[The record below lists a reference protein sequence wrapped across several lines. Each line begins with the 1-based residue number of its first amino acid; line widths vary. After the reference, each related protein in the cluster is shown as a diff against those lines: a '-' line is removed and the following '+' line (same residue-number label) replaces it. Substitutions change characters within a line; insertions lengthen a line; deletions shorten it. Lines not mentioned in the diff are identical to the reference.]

1 MVVDAGAGGA
11 SLDQMMYDEAYGKA
25 LDDGISLLGGGFGSR
40 DNLAALDIS
49 LASGGL
55 HAPSPRAA
63 RAPPTRALEP
73 DPELEP
79 APARG
84 HPFIHADHRRHVIAP
99 VPALASVPNRPGR
112 LPRATTTTLLGDFAL
127 ADLDRWS
134 SRELRRRFCDVLD
147 APPPVERME
156 DTSWLRAR
164 LAPHAVDAAREGS
177 GSGFAGRG
185 WDRAK
190 SSGTASSSDARGDA
204 TDDDDDDDARV
215 RHRRAF
221 AAASEEATRRTRGIG
236 DARSPSPCIGSAG
249 ANGGDVPANFAPA
262 PASMLAVPG
271 RVPSGEEI
279 LASVRRRT
287 PSATES
293 WATTAAAASA
303 ALSSAIRKSELAIEA
318 RARGK
323 RAAGRASKAVSR
335 AARAAERA
343 EAIKTGRQKPVPRSR
358 VPAAVIRRLSLT
370 GSTDVVPKNPP
381 RSNASESAS
390 GSTGKRRRGS
400 EADADDSREVCI
412 DPAMRE
418 GSGAGFGKKGKRDE
432 TRAEAGPSGTAKK
445 TTARHANANANASA
459 PSPPP
464 ASPPRP
470 PRPRMDLVG
479 DPAARE
485 RAALWKRAS
494 SLDACHVCG
503 EGAPDH
509 WREDDE
515 IIFCDGCDVQVHLS
529 CYGLT
534 KVPEG
539 EWRCVGCED
548 GVDAGE
554 ADEGEFGVCALCP
567 QPGGALARLDPPSA
581 WDVAW
586 ESPGTHAHLACADCL
601 PEVFVI
607 KDAPGREGK
616 PPLIDMSFVKAAR
629 INLRCSL
636 CGQEGACT
644 QCAMRK
650 CFASFHPLCAR
661 AAGFAWERHA
671 QDGRP
676 VMFCKTHSG
685 DRWAEGRRV
694 AAGKPAKP
702 PAADAARAGSNPDV
716 DDKGKNKG
724 EGARA
729 RSTPPEDGP
738 GDDKERGNAGVSD
751 RQRRVADR
759 VAAAARLWDG
769 FAPFLRS
776 TRDRTRLGKAS
787 RKMLASS
794 SLDENERA
802 RLASLDDEAGA
813 AEFARI
819 VASRDAEVD
828 DALARVATAAAGAP
842 VAAPSPWPALRRGQR
857 ETVRWLAARHLAGL
871 GGVVANGVG
880 AGKRLATLAH
890 LLHLRDGLGLRGP
903 HLLACPR
910 ENAATWIADLNR
922 WCPKLRAVSLA
933 SPEDERTS
941 AKAAALRAG
950 GIDVVIVPT
959 DALIESSAAL
969 VAKEKA
975 EKEMKAEKEA
985 KEVKAEEE
993 EKDAA
998 AVNTRT
1004 DPDAGASDPTAVPSR
1019 RRKKSGKTR
1028 KSSSDRRS
1036 RVKEDASD
1044 GVLPAAALR
1053 MSFRCLIVDADGDA
1067 AATLPALAAASPA
1080 RRVVYSRVIVVGGA
1094 LRPRATVDA
1103 DAARNLRAAL
1113 ALVLPEPFAAANA
1126 VDGDATARGPE
1137 AHHADA
1143 ASLAAPATTTNAL
1156 LRSFLRVDDDVG
1168 NDAENDA
1175 DSAPTHETIVRVRVA
1190 ERASPASDASA
1201 RVAALSATLP
1211 RLRATRGRM
1220 LVVATSRSTLDAASA
1235 ALGDACV
1242 AHVRLDVASRGARL
1256 HAAARFRADAS
1267 PSSTSR
1273 RLRALACAT
1282 DAVANLAKDVVN
1294 AVDVVVFL
1302 DASADG
1308 RAEEDATLR
1317 LTRAGRDPNRP
1328 LATIRVAAEDE
1339 DAFSKTPGTSS
1350 REVTLTS
1357 GGHATPVDG
1366 KGEVHLGWFEGG
1378 CTDAAAA
1385 AAAESEDA
1393 SAWEAAEARDASRRD
1408 ARDALRRRQES
1419 NPGPQHADDAL
1430 SHDDEC
1436 LWCGGA
1442 PGRCLALPPA
1452 FVGPDVAGK
1461 TLRCRLCPRV
1471 ASFGCAAVTQAPR
1484 GGWVCPQH
1492 ACHGCGRAGED
1503 VALALGN
1510 ANAAGGNRGST
1521 TLLRCVTCPK
1531 AFCDECS
1538 GGADFEALDAHPKGW
1553 ETRGFH
1559 LPTEAYEY
1567 VRCQL
1572 CVTSPPTP
1580 REKRAEAAPVA

>member
-79 APARG
+79 ARG

-99 VPALASVPNRPGR
+99 VPALASVPNRPAR
-112 LPRATTTTLLGDFAL
+112 LPRATTTTLLGEFAL

-185 WDRAK
+185 SDRAR

-204 TDDDDDDDARV
+204 TDDDEDDDARV

-249 ANGGDVPANFAPA
+249 ANGGDVPANFARASDIVAEFAPA

-318 RARGK
+318 RALGK

-470 PRPRMDLVG
+470 PRPRMDLAG

-661 AAGFAWERHA
+661 AAGFACERHA

-694 AAGKPAKP
+694 AAGKPAKL

-828 DALARVATAAAGAP
+828 NALARVATAAAGAP

-1004 DPDAGASDPTAVPSR
+1004 DPDAGASGPDRGSLEASQEIGQDAQILLRSSLAGQGGRERRRSPRRRASHVLPLSHRGRGRRRGGDAPRARRGVARASRRLFPRRRRRRRVTPPRHRRRRRRAKPSR
-1019 RRKKSGKTR
+1019 RARVGSPRTV
-1028 KSSSDRRS
+1028 RR
-1036 RVKEDASD
+1036 RGRRRRHRRERARPR
-1044 GVLPAAALR
+1044 GAPR
-1053 MSFRCLIVDADGDA
+1053 R
-1067 AATLPALAAASPA
+1067 
-1080 RRVVYSRVIVVGGA
+1080 RRVA
-1094 LRPRATVDA
+1094 
-1103 DAARNLRAAL
+1103 
-1113 ALVLPEPFAAANA
+1113 
-1126 VDGDATARGPE
+1126 
-1137 AHHADA
+1137 
-1143 ASLAAPATTTNAL
+1143 AAPATTTNAL
-1156 LRSFLRVDDDVG
+1156 LRSFLRVDDDAE

-1190 ERASPASDASA
+1190 ERASPACDASA

-1211 RLRATRGRM
+1211 RLRATRRRM
-1220 LVVATSRSTLDAASA
+1220 LVVATSQSTLDAASA
-1235 ALGDACV
+1235 ALGDARV

-1256 HAAARFRADAS
+1256 HAAARV
-1267 PSSTSR
+1267 SR
-1273 RLRALACAT
+1273 R
-1282 DAVANLAKDVVN
+1282 
-1294 AVDVVVFL
+1294 
-1302 DASADG
+1302 
-1308 RAEEDATLR
+1308 
-1317 LTRAGRDPNRP
+1317 
-1328 LATIRVAAEDE
+1328 
-1339 DAFSKTPGTSS
+1339 
-1350 REVTLTS
+1350 
-1357 GGHATPVDG
+1357 
-1366 KGEVHLGWFEGG
+1366 
-1378 CTDAAAA
+1378 
-1385 AAAESEDA
+1385 
-1393 SAWEAAEARDASRRD
+1393 
-1408 ARDALRRRQES
+1408 
-1419 NPGPQHADDAL
+1419 
-1430 SHDDEC
+1430 
-1436 LWCGGA
+1436 
-1442 PGRCLALPPA
+1442 
-1452 FVGPDVAGK
+1452 
-1461 TLRCRLCPRV
+1461 RV
-1471 ASFGCAAVTQAPR
+1471 ASFDVASASRVGVRDGRRRESRERCGERRGRRRVSRRVRGRTR
-1484 GGWVCPQH
+1484 GGGRDASSDARGEGSEPSPRDDSRRGGGRGRHLENAGNVFARGDADERRARDARGRERRGTPRVVRGG
-1492 ACHGCGRAGED
+1492 CHGRRRRRRRR
-1503 VALALGN
+1503 V
-1510 ANAAGGNRGST
+1510 
-1521 TLLRCVTCPK
+1521 
-1531 AFCDECS
+1531 
-1538 GGADFEALDAHPKGW
+1538 
-1553 ETRGFH
+1553 
-1559 LPTEAYEY
+1559 
-1567 VRCQL
+1567 
-1572 CVTSPPTP
+1572 
-1580 REKRAEAAPVA
+1580 

>member
-1 MVVDAGAGGA
+1 
-11 SLDQMMYDEAYGKA
+11 
-25 LDDGISLLGGGFGSR
+25 
-40 DNLAALDIS
+40 
-49 LASGGL
+49 
-55 HAPSPRAA
+55 
-63 RAPPTRALEP
+63 
-73 DPELEP
+73 
-79 APARG
+79 
-84 HPFIHADHRRHVIAP
+84 
-99 VPALASVPNRPGR
+99 
-112 LPRATTTTLLGDFAL
+112 
-127 ADLDRWS
+127 
-134 SRELRRRFCDVLD
+134 
-147 APPPVERME
+147 ME

-249 ANGGDVPANFAPA
+249 ANGGDVPANFARASDVVADFAPA

-318 RARGK
+318 RALRK

-418 GSGAGFGKKGKRDE
+418 GSGAGFGKEGKRDE

-828 DALARVATAAAGAP
+828 NALARVATAAAGAP

-1113 ALVLPEPFAAANA
+1113 ALVLPEPFAAADA
-1126 VDGDATARGPE
+1126 VDGIDASARGPE

-1156 LRSFLRVDDDVG
+1156 LRSFLRVDDDAE

-1190 ERASPASDASA
+1190 ERASPACDASA

-1235 ALGDACV
+1235 ALGDARV

-1339 DAFSKTPGTSS
+1339 DAISKTPGTSS

-1366 KGEVHLGWFEGG
+1366 KGEVTSGG
-1378 CTDAAAA
+1378 SRGVPRTT
-1385 AAAESEDA
+1385 SPPPPP
-1393 SAWEAAEARDASRRD
+1393 SLRTRRRGRRRRRGTRRD
-1408 ARDALRRRQES
+1408 ATRATRFAAAGNRTRDNSTPTTPSRTTRSVCGAAARRDGASRSRPRSWGRTSRGRRFDVGCARGSRPSGAPPSRRRR
-1419 NPGPQHADDAL
+1419 
-1430 SHDDEC
+1430 
-1436 LWCGGA
+1436 GA
-1442 PGRCLALPPA
+1442 
-1452 FVGPDVAGK
+1452 VGSARS
-1461 TLRCRLCPRV
+1461 TRV
-1471 ASFGCAAVTQAPR
+1471 TGAAVRERTSR
-1484 GGWVCPQH
+1484 S
-1492 ACHGCGRAGED
+1492 R
-1503 VALALGN
+1503 
-1510 ANAAGGNRGST
+1510 S
-1521 TLLRCVTCPK
+1521 
-1531 AFCDECS
+1531 
-1538 GGADFEALDAHPKGW
+1538 
-1553 ETRGFH
+1553 ETRTRREGI
-1559 LPTEAYEY
+1559 AGRR
-1567 VRCQL
+1567 RCFD
-1572 CVTSPPTP
+1572 
-1580 REKRAEAAPVA
+1580 A